1 MRANQ
6 QERPAVVKDKMPAHP
21 TGARSICAV
30 LVSFHPG
37 ADLPARVNGILG
49 QVGALVIVD
58 NGSGEATLR
67 MLTELSL
74 DPGISLESNRQNLG
88 VASALNIGI
97 RRAHALGYEW
107 VLLLDQDS
115 VPDAGMVGE
124 LIAVHASFPEPARL
138 AVLGA
143 GFRDIHKP
151 EGEPAPAGSAGTARN
166 GAGPGRDSAAPAP
179 AWREVESVITSG
191 SLLSLSTLDRIG
203 GFRDDFFIDYVDSEF
218 CFRARALGY
227 RVAMTRKPLMSHA
240 IGAST
245 HHALLGVR
253 KWTSN
258 HSADRRYYMAR
269 NDTIMLKEYGGFPW
283 GTWALKSLG
292 RRVRTCKRI
301 VLYEDAK
308 LAKVAAVAHGWWHG
322 VRGHLGPRRAPVA
335 AGAPGRVK

>member
-1 MRANQ
+1 
-6 QERPAVVKDKMPAHP
+6 
-21 TGARSICAV
+21 
-30 LVSFHPG
+30 
-37 ADLPARVNGILG
+37 
-49 QVGALVIVD
+49 
-58 NGSGEATLR
+58 
-67 MLTELSL
+67 
-74 DPGISLESNRQNLG
+74 
-88 VASALNIGI
+88 
-97 RRAHALGYEW
+97 
-107 VLLLDQDS
+107 
-115 VPDAGMVGE
+115 
-124 LIAVHASFPEPARL
+124 
-138 AVLGA
+138 
-143 GFRDIHKP
+143 
-151 EGEPAPAGSAGTARN
+151 
-166 GAGPGRDSAAPAP
+166 
-179 AWREVESVITSG
+179 VITSG